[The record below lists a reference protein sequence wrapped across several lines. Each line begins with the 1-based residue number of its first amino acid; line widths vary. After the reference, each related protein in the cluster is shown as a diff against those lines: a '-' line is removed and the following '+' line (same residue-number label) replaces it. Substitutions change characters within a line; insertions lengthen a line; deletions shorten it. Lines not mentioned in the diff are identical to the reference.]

1 MFPNG
6 KVQVSALVN
15 KQTKER
21 FDKIKKSCPLRN
33 DAFINYLLNLY
44 EGKDISINQNQE
56 SEEKDHE

>member
-15 KQTKER
+15 KETKER
-21 FDKIKKSCPLRN
+21 FDKIKKECPLRN

-44 EGKDISINQNQE
+44 EGKDININQKKE
-56 SEEKDHE
+56 SDKND

>member
-1 MFPNG
+1 MFPNN

-15 KQTKER
+15 KETKER

-44 EGKDISINQNQE
+44 EGKDITINQQNGDD
-56 SEEKDHE
+56 KNDR

>member
-15 KQTKER
+15 KETKER
-21 FDKIKKSCPLRN
+21 FDKIKKECPLRN

-44 EGKDISINQNQE
+44 EGKDIKINQE
-56 SEEKDHE
+56 REDKDNE